1 MFIKSKFKKRT
12 AVNITPRDMRISSFP
27 APSTMDNFIC
37 QKCTTPF
44 DDKESIRMT
53 SDIYMLFNQ
62 QRLDR
67 MSRENLT
74 EYFNNMAV
82 RDSSFS
88 SLKKRLTDDQLV
100 SVVKSRYIQQP
111 SELLAW
117 SRYLNSLGD
126 ERLRA
131 AVVAA
136 ADADANSSESA
147 VVDAVSANS
156 VDSSNS

>member
-1 MFIKSKFKKRT
+1 MFIKPKFKKRSV
-12 AVNITPRDMRISSFP
+12 VNIAPRDLRLSSFP
-27 APSTMDNFIC
+27 APSAMDNFIC
-37 QKCTTPF
+37 QKQTTPY

-74 EYFNNMAV
+74 DYFNNMAV

-88 SLKKRLTDDQLV
+88 SLKKRLSDDQLI

-126 ERLRA
+126 EQLKV
-131 AVVAA
+131 VVASSSSSSVEDPA
-136 ADADANSSESA
+136 ASA
-147 VVDAVSANS
+147 SALTS
-156 VDSSNS
+156 TELSNAK

>member
-1 MFIKSKFKKRT
+1 MFIKPKFKKHS
-12 AVNITPRDMRISSFP
+12 AVNIVPRDLRISSFP
-27 APSTMDNFIC
+27 APSPMDNFIC
-37 QKCTTPF
+37 QKQVTPY

-74 EYFNNMAV
+74 DYFNNMAV

-88 SLKKRLTDDQLV
+88 SLKKRLSDDQLI

-126 ERLRA
+126 DQLRA
-131 AVVAA
+131 AVAPAVSADEPVAPA
-136 ADADANSSESA
+136 ASSSES
-147 VVDAVSANS
+147 
-156 VDSSNS
+156 SNT

>member
-1 MFIKSKFKKRT
+1 MFIKPKFKKHS
-12 AVNITPRDMRISSFP
+12 AVNVVPRDLRISSFP
-27 APSTMDNFIC
+27 APSPMDNFIC
-37 QKCTTPF
+37 QKQVTPY

-74 EYFNNMAV
+74 DYFNNMAV
-82 RDSSFS
+82 RDGSFS
-88 SLKKRLTDDQLV
+88 ALKKRLTDDQLI

-126 ERLRA
+126 EQLRA
-131 AVVAA
+131 AVAPDSVVSEPVASPA
-136 ADADANSSESA
+136 APVEP
-147 VVDAVSANS
+147 
-156 VDSSNS
+156 SNT

>member
-1 MFIKSKFKKRT
+1 MFRKEKKLKSSR
-12 AVNITPRDMRISSFP
+12 VNIQSRDFRLSSFP
-27 APSTMDNFIC
+27 APSPMDNFIC
-37 QKCTTPF
+37 QKQVTPY

-74 EYFNNMAV
+74 DYFNNMAV

-111 SELLAW
+111 SELLHW

-126 ERLRA
+126 EQLR

-136 ADADANSSESA
+136 SQPQSTEPTAEPAQQPASSEP
-147 VVDAVSANS
+147 
-156 VDSSNS
+156 SNT

>member
-1 MFIKSKFKKRT
+1 MFIKPKFKKQS

-27 APSTMDNFIC
+27 APSAMDNFIC
-37 QKCTTPF
+37 QKCTTPY

-67 MSRENLT
+67 MSRENLIAH
-74 EYFNNMAV
+74 FDNMAV

-88 SLKKRLTDDQLV
+88 SLKKRLTDDQLI

-126 ERLRA
+126 EQLRA
-131 AVVAA
+131 AVVSVAPDDDPAAPAA
-136 ADADANSSESA
+136 ADPA
-147 VVDAVSANS
+147 VL
-156 VDSSNS
+156 SNA

>member
-1 MFIKSKFKKRT
+1 MFIKPKFKKHS
-12 AVNITPRDMRISSFP
+12 AVNIAPRDLRISSFP
-27 APSTMDNFIC
+27 APSAMDNFIC
-37 QKCTTPF
+37 QKQVTPY

-67 MSRENLT
+67 MSRENLV

-82 RDSSFS
+82 RDSSLA
-88 SLKKRLTDDQLV
+88 SLKKRLTDDQLIG
-100 SVVKSRYIQQP
+100 VVKSRYIQQA

-126 ERLRA
+126 EQLRA
-131 AVVAA
+131 AVAPAASADEPAAPVAA
-136 ADADANSSESA
+136 PTE
-147 VVDAVSANS
+147 
-156 VDSSNS
+156 SSNA

>member
-1 MFIKSKFKKRT
+1 MFKKPKFKKHSV
-12 AVNITPRDMRISSFP
+12 VNIAPRDMRISSFP
-27 APSTMDNFIC
+27 ASSAMDNFIC
-37 QKCTTPF
+37 QKCTTPY

-67 MSRENLT
+67 MSRERLID
-74 EYFNNMAV
+74 YFNNMSV
-82 RDSSFS
+82 RDTSFS
-88 SLKKRLTDDQLV
+88 SLKKRLTDDQLI

-126 ERLRA
+126 EQLKA
-131 AVVAA
+131 AVAPAASPDEPVAPATAA
-136 ADADANSSESA
+136 ASTE
-147 VVDAVSANS
+147 
-156 VDSSNS
+156 SSNT

>member
-1 MFIKSKFKKRT
+1 
-12 AVNITPRDMRISSFP
+12 
-27 APSTMDNFIC
+27 
-37 QKCTTPF
+37 
-44 DDKESIRMT
+44 MT

-74 EYFNNMAV
+74 DYFNNMAV
-82 RDSSFS
+82 RDTSFS
-88 SLKKRLTDDQLV
+88 SLKKRLTDDQLI

-126 ERLRA
+126 EQLRA
-131 AVVAA
+131 AVA
-136 ADADANSSESA
+136 SSSA
-147 VVDAVSANS
+147 TDEPAPSVDAGSPE
-156 VDSSNS
+156 SSNT

>member
-1 MFIKSKFKKRT
+1 MFRKPKFKKHY
-12 AVNITPRDMRISSFP
+12 AVNIFPRDLRISSFP
-27 APSTMDNFIC
+27 APSAMDNFIC
-37 QKCTTPF
+37 QKEVTPY

-126 ERLRA
+126 EQLRA
-131 AVVAA
+131 AVSPASPTDEPAAPAA
-136 ADADANSSESA
+136 APTE
-147 VVDAVSANS
+147 
-156 VDSSNS
+156 SSNA

>member
-1 MFIKSKFKKRT
+1 MFIKPKFKKQS
-12 AVNITPRDMRISSFP
+12 AVNIAPRDLRISSFP
-27 APSTMDNFIC
+27 APSPMDNFIC
-37 QKCTTPF
+37 QKQTTPY

-67 MSRENLT
+67 MSRENLV

-88 SLKKRLTDDQLV
+88 SLKKRLTDDQLIC
-100 SVVKSRYIQQP
+100 VVKSRYIQQP

-117 SRYLNSLGD
+117 SRYLNSLG
-126 ERLRA
+126 EEQLRA
-131 AVVAA
+131 VVSSLSPADEPADEPAAPAA
-136 ADADANSSESA
+136 APTE
-147 VVDAVSANS
+147 
-156 VDSSNS
+156 SSNS